1 MNKKELE
8 LEEQV
13 QSLKR
18 FIKDNNKDFELI
30 FKKAIKEI
38 EMEHLFFGA
47 VLTEDAQE
55 EFNDYLD
62 KLPIPNCDAKSKE
75 DQILEL
81 LQEIKQEVTNLR
93 YENKKKV

>member
-30 FKKAIKEI
+30 FRKAIKEI

-47 VLTEDAQE
+47 VLTKYAQE
-55 EFNDYLD
+55 EFNEHLD
-62 KLPIPNCDAKSKE
+62 NLPTPNDDAKSKE

-81 LQEIKQEVTNLR
+81 LKELKQEVTNLR
-93 YENKKKV
+93 YEIRK